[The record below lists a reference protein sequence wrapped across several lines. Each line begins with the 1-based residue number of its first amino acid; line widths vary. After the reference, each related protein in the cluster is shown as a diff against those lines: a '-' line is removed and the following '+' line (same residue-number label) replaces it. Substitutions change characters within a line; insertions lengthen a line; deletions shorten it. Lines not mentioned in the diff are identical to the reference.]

1 VNGEPEAGEAQ
12 SAPDPRVATAPAGA
26 PTVGHFARAAR
37 PSPLEDARVRAGVIV
52 VVALLAA
59 AAIAALAALAAA
71 RAARDERDALA
82 TELESLRTASA
93 EVTATRM
100 RAEAAEAR
108 VEVLD
113 ARVRRLLAPAAGL
126 PTVLLAPVVE
136 GDGEPAELRVDSQA
150 EPYSL
155 LRLRTGRTT
164 TVSGLRVRLRDRDGG
179 EVWASETVASDGEG
193 IVPVLVPSMLL
204 APGLVGVELEGP
216 VTTRYRLRVLPSA
229 G

>member
-1 VNGEPEAGEAQ
+1 VNGEPEAERTQ
-12 SAPDPRVATAPAGA
+12 SAPETTPATAPAAA

-37 PSPLEDARVRAGVIV
+37 PSPLEDTRVRAGVIV

-71 RAARDERDALA
+71 RAARSERDALA
-82 TELESLRTASA
+82 AELETLKAESA

-113 ARVRRLLAPAAGL
+113 GRVRRLLAPAAGL
-126 PTVLLAPVVE
+126 PTVALTPVAE
-136 GDGEPAELRVDSQA
+136 GDGDPAEIRLAPER
-150 EPYSL
+150 EPFAL
-155 LRLRTGRTT
+155 LRLATGRTT
-164 TVSGLRVRLRDRDGG
+164 AVSGLRVRLRDRDGG
-179 EVWASETVASDGEG
+179 EIWAAEGVASDAEG
-193 IVPVLVPSMLL
+193 VVTVLVPSMLL
-204 APGLVGVELEGP
+204 APGLIGVELEGP
-216 VTTRYRLRVLPSA
+216 VTARYRLRVVADA

>member
-1 VNGEPEAGEAQ
+1 MNGEPEAGRTE
-12 SAPDPRVATAPAGA
+12 STPAPRPAAPAVVATA
-26 PTVGHFARAAR
+26 GHFARAAR

-52 VVALLAA
+52 VVTLLAA

-71 RAARDERDALA
+71 RAARAERDALA
-82 TELESLRTASA
+82 AELETLKAASA
-93 EVTATRM
+93 EVTATRI

-108 VEVLD
+108 VGVLD

-126 PTVLLAPVVE
+126 PTVLLAPVAE
-136 GDGEPAELRVDSQA
+136 GDGEPAELRIDAQA

-164 TVSGLRVRLRDRDGG
+164 TVSGLRVRLRDRDGA
-179 EVWASETVASDGEG
+179 EVWAAGEVSSDGEG
-193 IVPVLVPSMLL
+193 VVPVLVPSMLL
-204 APGLVGVELEGP
+204 VPGLVGVELEGP
-216 VTTRYRLRVLPSA
+216 VTARYRLRVLPAS

>member
-1 VNGEPEAGEAQ
+1 MNGEPEAGSAQ
-12 SAPDPRVATAPAGA
+12 SAPDPRPAAAPAVA

-37 PSPLEDARVRAGVIV
+37 PSPLEDRRVRAGVIL

-71 RAARDERDALA
+71 RAAREERDALA
-82 TELESLRTASA
+82 AELESLKTASA

-126 PTVLLAPVVE
+126 PTVSLTAVAE
-136 GDGEPAELRVDSQA
+136 GDGEPAELRLDAQA
-150 EPYSL
+150 EPYAL
-155 LRLRTGRTT
+155 LRLQTGRTT
-164 TVSGLRVRLRDRDGG
+164 TVSGLQVRLRDRDGG
-179 EVWASETVASDGEG
+179 EVWTAGAVSSDGEG
-193 IVPVLVPSMLL
+193 VVPVLVPSMLL
-204 APGLVGVELEGP
+204 GSGLVGVELEGP
-216 VTTRYRLRVLPSA
+216 VTARYRLRVLPRP

>member
-1 VNGEPEAGEAQ
+1 VNGEPEADRASNSSGP
-12 SAPDPRVATAPAGA
+12 S
-26 PTVGHFARAAR
+26 TVGHFARAAR

-71 RAARDERDALA
+71 RAAREERDALA
-82 TELESLRTASA
+82 VELEVLKAESA

-113 ARVRRLLAPAAGL
+113 ARVRRLVAPLAGP
-126 PTVLLAPVVE
+126 PTVVLTPVAE
-136 GDGEPAELRVDSQA
+136 GDGEPSELRLDA
-150 EPYSL
+150 RADPYAL
-155 LRLRTGRTT
+155 LRLQTGRTT

-179 EVWASETVASDGEG
+179 EVWTSEAVSSDGEG
-193 IVPVLVPSMLL
+193 FVPVLVPSSLFV
-204 APGLVGVELEGP
+204 PGLVGVELEGP
-216 VTTRYRLRVLPSA
+216 VVARYRLRVLSVP